1 MTHLWAPW
9 RSKYIQGT
17 RNKTRCIFCDAAAS
31 ENRRDKLVLYRG
43 RFTFVLL
50 NAYPYTSGHLMVAP
64 YAHVSRLAQAEE
76 AATAEMMLLT
86 RRAEAVLQSEYRPD
100 GLNLGMNLGQAAG
113 AGIEEHIHM
122 HVLPRWMG
130 DANFIT
136 TVGDVRVLPEAL
148 EDTYDRLK
156 GKFDG

>member
-17 RNKTRCIFCDAAAS
+17 RDKSRCVFCDAAAA
-31 ENRRDKLVLYRG
+31 EPDRDKFVLFRG
-43 RFTFVLL
+43 EFTFALL
-50 NAYPYTSGHLMVAP
+50 NAYPYTSGHLMIAP
-64 YAHVSRLAQAEE
+64 YAHVSRLSQADEAAALEMMRLTRQAE
-76 AATAEMMLLT
+76 AI
-86 RRAEAVLQSEYRPD
+86 LQDVYAPD
-100 GLNLGMNLGQAAG
+100 GLNIGMNLGQAAG

-122 HVLPRWMG
+122 HVLPRWTG

-148 EDTYDRLK
+148 EDSYQRLR
-156 GKFDG
+156 GRFR